1 MSTED
6 EQFPPRPGG
15 LVDTARKTAAEPQ
28 GSPGTVADDNG
39 PVAYSAVR
47 VRPEA
52 PDTGTARTVTLSSGN
67 PVARILPQD
76 AQRRSAVVLAVDN
89 DVYLSANQGSAED
102 AQGSTTATGVFYLPA
117 GIAIPIDTQATLWA
131 ACTTTATSSRV
142 SVLITRDSQP

>member
-15 LVDTARKTAAEPQ
+15 MVDTARKTAAAPQ
-28 GSPGTVADDNG
+28 DAADTVADDNG

-47 VRPEA
+47 VRPEP
-52 PDTGTARTVTLSSGN
+52 PDAGTARTITLSAAS
-67 PVARILPQD
+67 PVQRLLPQD
-76 AQRRSAVVLAVDN
+76 AQRRSAVILAVDS
-89 DVYLSANQGSAED
+89 DVYLSANQGAAED

-117 GIAIPIDTQATLWA
+117 GIAIPVNTQATLWA

-142 SVLITRDSQP
+142 SVLITRDSRP